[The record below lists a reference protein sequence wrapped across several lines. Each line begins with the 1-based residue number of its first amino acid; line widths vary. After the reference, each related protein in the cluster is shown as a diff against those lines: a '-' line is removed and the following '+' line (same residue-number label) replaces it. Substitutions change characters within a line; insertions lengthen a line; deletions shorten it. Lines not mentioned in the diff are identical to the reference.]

1 MTHEWIK
8 WWKDKTFMTILGI
21 GLVAL
26 VVSFLLAYF
35 IEWGGILS
43 IVVACIGGV
52 AMRRV
57 FSKKMDEVVK
67 DIENNI
73 NNLKENKDE

>member
-21 GLVAL
+21 ALVAM

-35 IEWGGILS
+35 IEWGWILS
-43 IVVACIGGV
+43 VVVACLGGV

-67 DIENNI
+67 DIEDNN
-73 NNLKENKDE
+73 NNLKNKAYE